1 LAYFKTSPQQ
11 NRCVKVE
18 ILSFYFQLQRN
29 HLGILLD
36 GKIVDDFFD
45 YVNGRLFKFSAALT

>member
-1 LAYFKTSPQQ
+1 
-11 NRCVKVE
+11 VE

-45 YVNGRLFKFSAALT
+45 DVNGRLFKFSAALT